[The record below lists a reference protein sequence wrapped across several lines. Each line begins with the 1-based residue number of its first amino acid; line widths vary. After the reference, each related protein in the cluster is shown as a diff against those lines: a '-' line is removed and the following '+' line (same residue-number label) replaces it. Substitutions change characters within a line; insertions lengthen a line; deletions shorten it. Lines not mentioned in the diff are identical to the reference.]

1 LFGWRNYSIIYLRRI
16 KWPTMLKTTFKS
28 LLGHTHIYFFVN
40 IVQLVENTDAGFWN
54 ASERYVYPWI
64 SFDRSHILHM
74 FDSGKHY
81 KTWLHRNYNRSI
93 FLTQPPRTWA
103 VTRIF
108 LIVVAHKYEL
118 HIRTPSSFG
127 TKKRLLQKYLISIS
141 WLNTLLFFF
150 VD

>member
-1 LFGWRNYSIIYLRRI
+1 
-16 KWPTMLKTTFKS
+16 MLQRDIFT
-28 LLGHTHIYFFVN
+28 YE
-40 IVQLVENTDAGFWN
+40 LVLIALEC
-54 ASERYVYPWI
+54 
-64 SFDRSHILHM
+64 SHILHM

-118 HIRTPSSFG
+118 LICTPLSFG
-127 TKKRLLQKYLISIS
+127 TKKRLLQKSLISIS

-150 VD
+150 GWLMVEQNYTLGVSLKKLYWIIDMLKNSSNFS